1 MMNYDFIFGGQINL
15 QRFLYSYIST
25 HVSFWHF
32 IFYYA
37 VFTLISGKEF
47 LRVLNELFMD
57 YENLFKKKKY
67 KDIEK
72 IKTIGRSRKDTKM
85 SICKCTICTLIDM
98 LVGCISR
105 C

>member
-67 KDIEK
+67 IDIEK
-72 IKTIGRSRKDTKM
+72 IKTIGRSRKNTKM
-85 SICKCTICTLIDM
+85 LIRRCTCSSIDM